1 MVTEGAMTMT
11 KFSAELPLESG
22 AAGKFTEE
30 QARQWLAERGDS
42 SVRQLAKLW
51 GWHPSKVQRY
61 LSRVRS
67 ETPRETVSETPTVSA
82 DTPDTPDTPQ
92 GQGRVLGKTPSGTVV
107 AAMPDASDLDDE
119 GPSLGKAPYSDD
131 FKWEPENGAV
141 IVAQQQALAIYIN
154 RWGQIV
160 IRAAGEDYGED
171 VFIRVSPEHVP
182 ALIAR
187 LSAIL
192 KDE

>member
-1 MVTEGAMTMT
+1 MTILD
-11 KFSAELPLESG
+11 SAELPLESG
-22 AAGKFTEE
+22 TEAHSTAKFTEE

-51 GWHPSKVQRY
+51 GWHPSKVQRC

-67 ETPRETVSETPTVSA
+67 ETPRDTVSETPTVSA
-82 DTPDTPDTPQ
+82 DTPDTPETPQ
-92 GQGRVLGKTPSGTVV
+92 GQGRVLGRTPSGTIA
-107 AAMPDASDLDDE
+107 AAMPTAEELADD
-119 GPSLGKAPYSDD
+119 GPPIARAPYSDD

-141 IVAQQQALAIYIN
+141 IVPQQPAIAVYVN
-154 RWGQIV
+154 PWGQVV

-182 ALIAR
+182 ALIAK
-187 LSAIL
+187 LTAIM
-192 KDE
+192 KEVE